1 MTARRHTRRL
11 LWAAPLCAVAVLASL
26 AGGVGAAQE
35 PTSVES
41 LKGRMSA
48 IQDELDATTLRVED
62 LRTRQDELRLRMG
75 ITDLKIN
82 GIERKQEALVARV
95 EVVARELYMGGDDA
109 TLDVLLSSED
119 MGELASRLEYMTAVD
134 ENNDRLFLEQE
145 RTGAQLVESRDELED
160 QVSELSE
167 VEGSLISESNRLQ
180 EQFTEARDE
189 YKALQRKLAAQAQE
203 RAARLEQART
213 DGLLTLPTRGAK
225 GLVCPIAGPNSFIDS
240 WGFPRSGGRTHEG
253 TDMMAAFGT
262 PVVAIADGNITYAGV
277 GESAG
282 NWLILSANDGN
293 AYWYMHNKENL
304 TSGGPVKAGE
314 LIATVGDTGNAIG
327 GPPHVH
333 FEYHPGG
340 GGPVNPYS
348 LLAGLC

>member
-134 ENNDRLFLEQE
+134 ENNYRLFLEHE
-145 RTGAQLVESRDELED
+145 RTGEQLVETRNELED
-160 QVSELSE
+160 QVSEL
-167 VEGSLISESNRLQ
+167 
-180 EQFTEARDE
+180 
-189 YKALQRKLAAQAQE
+189 
-203 RAARLEQART
+203 
-213 DGLLTLPTRGAK
+213 
-225 GLVCPIAGPNSFIDS
+225 
-240 WGFPRSGGRTHEG
+240 
-253 TDMMAAFGT
+253 
-262 PVVAIADGNITYAGV
+262 
-277 GESAG
+277 
-282 NWLILSANDGN
+282 
-293 AYWYMHNKENL
+293 
-304 TSGGPVKAGE
+304 
-314 LIATVGDTGNAIG
+314 
-327 GPPHVH
+327 
-333 FEYHPGG
+333 
-340 GGPVNPYS
+340 
-348 LLAGLC
+348 

>member
-1 MTARRHTRRL
+1 
-11 LWAAPLCAVAVLASL
+11 
-26 AGGVGAAQE
+26 
-35 PTSVES
+35 
-41 LKGRMSA
+41 MSG
-48 IQDELDATTLRVED
+48 IQDELDATTLRIEG

-75 ITDLKIN
+75 ITDLEIKR
-82 GIERKQEALVARV
+82 IEREQGALAARV
-95 EVVARELYMGGDDA
+95 EVVARDLYMGGDDA
-109 TLDVLLSSED
+109 TLDVLLSSD
-119 MGELASRLEYMTAVD
+119 DLGELASRLEYMSVVD

-145 RTGAQLVESRDELED
+145 RTGDKLAATRDELEA

-167 VEGSLISESNRLQ
+167 VEGSLTSESNRLQ
-180 EQFTEARDE
+180 EQFAEARDE
-189 YKALQRKLAAQAQE
+189 YEALERKLAAQA
-203 RAARLEQART
+203 RAARQEQAEI
-213 DGLLTLPTRGAK
+213 DGLSALPKRGAG
-225 GLVCPIAGPNSFIDS
+225 GLVCPIHGPNSFIDS

-253 TDMMAAFGT
+253 TDMMAAFGA
-262 PVVAIADGNITYAGV
+262 PVVAIADGNITYVGV

-282 NWLILSANDGN
+282 NWLILSANDGD

-340 GGPVNPYS
+340 GGPVNPYA
-348 LLAGLC
+348 LLAGIC